1 MIYMMNTMNT
11 QGEAMN
17 RSNYRWAVCCMLFVA
32 TMINYMDRQVL
43 SLTWKDF
50 IAPEFNWTDANYGTI
65 SGFFSILYSIS
76 MLVVGRFVDR
86 MGTKKGYLWA
96 IGVWSFGACLH
107 TFCGL
112 ATAGISVGVWTF
124 LFGTARD
131 ALEAVQSAGGVI
143 WSVSTVSI
151 WLFLAARSVLAIG
164 ESGNFPCAIKV
175 TAEYFPKKDRAFATS
190 IFNAGAQIGALLAP
204 FTIPVIARQLGW
216 EMAFFIIGILGF
228 FWMGAWVKMYDTPS
242 RSKHVNKQELAY
254 IEQDTGTVAQQAD
267 ATGVSQP
274 IKISLWK
281 CFTFRQTW
289 AVVFG
294 RCLPDGVWWFFLF
307 WAPAYVKDVY
317 GYSSDSTVGML
328 LIFTIYFISMFSL
341 VGGYL
346 PTVFMTRFG
355 LNPFEGR
362 MKAMF
367 IFSLFPLLGLVA
379 QPLGCISYWFPIVI
393 IGIIGAAHQ
402 SWSAN
407 AYTVVSDMFP
417 KSAVATVTGI
427 GGMAGGIGSLLF
439 NQGSGI
445 LFTYSKETD
454 LSFLGFT
461 GIQAGYMIVFVVAS
475 LAYLVSWIAIRLLV
489 PKYKVIDLH

>member
-1 MIYMMNTMNT
+1 MDTMKT
-11 QGEAMN
+11 HSAATKMT
-17 RSNYRWAVCCMLFVA
+17 NYRWAVCCMLFVA

-50 IAPEFNWTDANYGTI
+50 IAPEFDWTDANYGTI
-65 SGFFSILYSIS
+65 AGLFSILYSVS
-76 MLVVGRFVDR
+76 MLVVGKFVDKL
-86 MGTKKGYLWA
+86 GTKKGYLWA
-96 IGVWSFGACLH
+96 IGVWSLGACLH

-112 ATAGISVGVWTF
+112 ATAGISTGTWTLSF
-124 LFGTARD
+124 STARA
-131 ALEAVQSAGGVI
+131 ALEAAQTTGGVI

-204 FTIPVIARQLGW
+204 FTIPVIARHLGW
-216 EMAFFIIGILGF
+216 EMSFFIIGILGF
-228 FWMGAWVKMYDTPS
+228 FWMGFWVKMYDNPAAS
-242 RSKHVNKQELAY
+242 CHVNREELAY
-254 IEQDTGTVAQQAD
+254 IEQDAIAEGKDMTGKEAQNA
-267 ATGVSQP
+267 P
-274 IKISLWK
+274 KISLWK

-289 AVVFG
+289 AVIFG

-317 GYSSDSTVGML
+317 GYSSDSTMGML
-328 LIFTIYFISMFSL
+328 LIFTLYLISMLSL
-341 VGGYL
+341 IGGYL
-346 PTVFMTRFG
+346 PTVFITRFG
-355 LNPFEGR
+355 MNPFDGR

-367 IFSLFPLLGLVA
+367 IFSLFPLLGLAA
-379 QPLGCISYWFPIVI
+379 QSLGEISYWYPIII

-445 LFTYSKETD
+445 LFTYSKETNMA
-454 LSFLGFT
+454 FLGFE

-475 LAYLVSWIAIRLLV
+475 VAYLVSWIAIRLLV
-489 PKYKVIDLH
+489 PEYKAIDLH